1 MRSDD
6 VVLSEGEEEEE
17 DKRKPYIDI
26 CQANRKDLTP
36 QMYPELFCR
45 NGHWSLSMKVN
56 ISLTRI
62 RVILNNCGDSLG
74 VYHSTLGESQ
84 YSQWESIRRRRI

>member
-1 MRSDD
+1 M
-6 VVLSEGEEEEE
+6 VSEGEEEEE

-45 NGHWSLSMKVN
+45 NGHWSLYEGKYK
-56 ISLTRI
+56 LDQ
-62 RVILNNCGDSLG
+62 DSC
-74 VYHSTLGESQ
+74 HSQ
-84 YSQWESIRRRRI
+84 